1 MNKLR
6 IKLSNRRSQ
15 NKFLENQLFEK
26 EKIKAFLNDQD
37 MATKSEEIVHGTQ
50 EQLKEK
56 VPKYNDLINKHV
68 MLDKELVT
76 VKKGYEDRR
85 YADKGLITSLKNE
98 RDHNIKY

>member
-1 MNKLR
+1 M
-6 IKLSNRRSQ
+6 
-15 NKFLENQLFEK
+15 
-26 EKIKAFLNDQD
+26 
-37 MATKSEEIVHGTQ
+37 
-50 EQLKEK
+50 
-56 VPKYNDLINKHV
+56 PKYIDLINKHV